1 MENKLIG
8 KYAVSYEFRIDDAKR
23 PAQQMLIVDVIGN
36 YAFVE
41 YLDWAFGDPLHCGL
55 CTLKQIHEDEW
66 TFHNNHGELRQHL
79 NRHFPIF
86 KKENA

>member
-8 KYAVSYEFRIDDAKR
+8 KYAISYEFRIDDAKR
-23 PAQQMLIVDVIGN
+23 PAQQMLIVDVIGE

-41 YLDWAFGDPLHCGL
+41 YLDWMFSDPMHCGL
-55 CTLKQIHEDEW
+55 CTLKQMQEDEW
-66 TFHNNHGELRQHL
+66 TFHNSQSELQQHL
-79 NRHFPIF
+79 IRHFPIF